1 MRTFGPY
8 ARRSVENCDLV
19 VEDSQ
24 LKEDGVA
31 DDNLKRQNPNPPNGK
46 HIVPTALCRPIAMSQ
61 QPQSAKRVRSN
72 TSNEVTPQTAPGL
85 RGRPPPHPNNSHNNA
100 SIGLYAPTGYNGTYG
115 AIPGG
120 RQDIGYGSYTAT
132 NQPNGYLQAPFAA
145 ESYDPHGQSNAY
157 AAPYGQPGEHITNP
171 GGLYAQNNANNTR
184 NGVYTSQVALRQAVS
199 VDTEAYSP
207 SAALGNGQS
216 PTYAAVQGQ
225 AAATP
230 PRQNLHQQYGE
241 PQYTSSYSLT
251 HNPAYHSQAT
261 SFSEATVDH
270 QYSPSIS
277 RTNTIGNDLT
287 PESHPD
293 EFDEEHGSD
302 EDAQG
307 ETADEAEI
315 SEVSCVPLGAVRT
328 YGLGC

>member
-1 MRTFGPY
+1 
-8 ARRSVENCDLV
+8 
-19 VEDSQ
+19 
-24 LKEDGVA
+24 
-31 DDNLKRQNPNPPNGK
+31 
-46 HIVPTALCRPIAMSQ
+46 MSQ

-85 RGRPPPHPNNSHNNA
+85 RGRPPPPHTHNSHNTT

-120 RQDIGYGSYTAT
+120 RQDIGGYGSYTAT
-132 NQPNGYLQAPFAA
+132 NQPNGYLQAPFA
-145 ESYDPHGQSNAY
+145 ESYDPPGQSNSY
-157 AAPYGQPGEHITNP
+157 VAPYGQPGEHITNP
-171 GGLYAQNNANNTR
+171 GGIYTQDNASNAR

-199 VDTEAYSP
+199 VDAEAYSP
-207 SAALGNGQS
+207 SALGNGHS

-230 PRQNLHQQYGE
+230 PRQNLQQQYGE
-241 PQYTSSYSLT
+241 MHYTSSYSLT
-251 HNPAYHSQAT
+251 HNPAYHSQTT
-261 SFSEATVDH
+261 SYSEPTVDH

-277 RTNTIGNDLT
+277 RTNTIGNDQS
-287 PESHPD
+287 PESQSED
-293 EFDEEHGSD
+293 FDEEHGSD

-315 SEVSCVPLGAVRT
+315 SEVSCLSWCDILRVGF
-328 YGLGC
+328 